1 MNAPATP
8 TTPTTP
14 TESTS
19 LALAPLQQ
27 AFQEFVLGTLDEAAI
42 APHIAV
48 RGKLSSAERLSIY
61 HNAYRVRLRD
71 ALSEAYD
78 KTHAYLGD
86 ELFYDAC
93 THYCAQNPSHS
104 SNLRWYGA
112 TFAPFLAEYFAQH
125 PVVAELAAFE
135 WALSLAFDAED
146 QTILPLSA
154 LAQVQP
160 QEWQSIGFAVHASVH
175 FLPLHSNCVA
185 IWLALA
191 DDSAATA
198 GPEVPAAS
206 WQEAAQPWLIWRKN
220 LQPHFRSISTAEHQ
234 ALASLHAG
242 QSFAEVCDAAAESHP
257 EAAPQIAQWLQS
269 WIVEEVLH
277 DFCKTPT

>member
-1 MNAPATP
+1 MNAPASLP
-8 TTPTTP
+8 TLPTLP
-14 TESTS
+14 A

-27 AFQEFVLGTLDEAAI
+27 AFQDFVLGTLDEAAI

-71 ALSEAYD
+71 ALCEAYD

-86 ELFYDAC
+86 DLFYDAC
-93 THYCAQNPSHS
+93 AHYCAQNPSHS

-135 WALSLAFDAED
+135 WTLSLAFDAEN
-146 QTILPLSA
+146 QAILPLSA

-160 QEWQSIGFAVHASVH
+160 QAWENIGFAVHASVH

-206 WQEAAQPWLIWRKN
+206 WQEAAHPWLIWRKN
-220 LQPHFRSISTAEHQ
+220 LQPHFRSISAAEYQ
-234 ALASLHAG
+234 ALASLQAG

-269 WIVEEVLH
+269 WIGEQVLH
-277 DFCKTPT
+277 DFNRTPI